1 MTRRGDAPRGFTLLE
16 ALVAL
21 ALVAAGAAA
30 ALRLVRTGVDAVGG
44 DGAYTSAIFLAMDEL
59 ARARLDPPSPGDR
72 ETAPAGGPRLERH
85 VRRMA
90 DPSLLEVRVRVT
102 PPGASA
108 GVELVEIV
116 RGPGA

>member
-1 MTRRGDAPRGFTLLE
+1 VTRRRDPRRGLTLLE

-21 ALVAAGAAA
+21 ALVAAGTAA
-30 ALRLVRTGVDAVGG
+30 ALRLVRTGVDAVAGE
-44 DGAYTSAIFLAMDEL
+44 GAYTSALFLAMDEL
-59 ARARLDPPSPGDR
+59 ARARLDPPPRGDR

-85 VRRMA
+85 VRATA